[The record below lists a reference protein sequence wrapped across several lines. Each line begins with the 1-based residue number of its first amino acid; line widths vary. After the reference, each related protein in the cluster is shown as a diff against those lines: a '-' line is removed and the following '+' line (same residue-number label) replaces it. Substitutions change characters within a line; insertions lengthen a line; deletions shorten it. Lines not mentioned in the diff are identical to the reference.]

1 MTSSFPLLNLPL
13 DGILHVVKSMN
24 YGEFISLSLLSE
36 RAKQVVKLMNLN
48 HKTSSITITNH
59 ICIYMFVCKSLME
72 WKFTMNNDPE
82 DPANGPWTDNV
93 ELRIYAPVRVEL
105 RMKGLSI
112 KKWINHFKEIFH
124 FSSFSNLRFMENAN
138 LFDIEE
144 LRIMFNSYEHLS
156 ISSNSES
163 NVKSILK
170 NFPTRCLAIMNDI
183 FDLLEDPYPVLIQNY
198 DQLVI
203 RPESELASAL
213 KLDDLLI
220 TNSKTIDFNNLDWKE
235 KDLNR
240 FLKHWMKGSNPRME
254 MLQIHFVSP
263 EALNK
268 SDIFQG
274 IKCMEMPFE
283 HTRRF
288 QTSVGKADL
297 IGGGIDIYRKDGIK
311 ATINFSDDEF
321 HGYML
326 EIDCTH
332 SASDRPSPIF
342 SFIRPHLFCPDDD
355 SFPSL
360 QPPSRSGSPCAQ
372 INGFWRIVSFLS
384 TLAYKTHHFSI
395 TLSLLSERAKRSVG
409 SMNWKY
415 VCSIVHISSEIRL
428 HIVLDTI
435 RLDWTFKLRNGRAS
449 GHSLLPKKVKLR
461 IFRNPP
467 VNVKRS
473 MKGGLSIKEWITHL
487 KEVFHFSK
495 FYCLKFDENTSRFD
509 MKALRTLFCTYDK
522 VDILSDNRS
531 NVKSIL
537 KHFPTRR
544 LLFADDVFKN
554 LENPHQVLIQ
564 NYDDLEIRQVTRP
577 STLTLDDL
585 LVINSKTIDISN
597 IGWREKELNRFLKH
611 WIKGSNPRMERLQI
625 HFVSPEAL
633 NKSDIFKG
641 INCTEFPAEHT
652 RWFKSDIELTCTV
665 KGGYDFNR
673 CDGTKATIEFK
684 SLDNLQYLNMNVHYL
699 GEVDEI
705 ERRICLM
712 LL

>member
-1 MTSSFPLLNLPL
+1 MTTSFPLLNLPPEAV
-13 DGILHVVKSMN
+13 LHVLKSMDF
-24 YGEFISLSLLSE
+24 GEF
-36 RAKQVVKLMNLN
+36 
-48 HKTSSITITNH
+48 
-59 ICIYMFVCKSLME
+59 
-72 WKFTMNNDPE
+72 
-82 DPANGPWTDNV
+82 
-93 ELRIYAPVRVEL
+93 
-105 RMKGLSI
+105 
-112 KKWINHFKEIFH
+112 
-124 FSSFSNLRFMENAN
+124 
-138 LFDIEE
+138 
-144 LRIMFNSYEHLS
+144 
-156 ISSNSES
+156 
-163 NVKSILK
+163 
-170 NFPTRCLAIMNDI
+170 
-183 FDLLEDPYPVLIQNY
+183 
-198 DQLVI
+198 
-203 RPESELASAL
+203 
-213 KLDDLLI
+213 
-220 TNSKTIDFNNLDWKE
+220 
-235 KDLNR
+235 
-240 FLKHWMKGSNPRME
+240 
-254 MLQIHFVSP
+254 
-263 EALNK
+263 
-268 SDIFQG
+268 
-274 IKCMEMPFE
+274 
-283 HTRRF
+283 
-288 QTSVGKADL
+288 
-297 IGGGIDIYRKDGIK
+297 
-311 ATINFSDDEF
+311 
-321 HGYML
+321 
-326 EIDCTH
+326 
-332 SASDRPSPIF
+332 
-342 SFIRPHLFCPDDD
+342 
-355 SFPSL
+355 
-360 QPPSRSGSPCAQ
+360 
-372 INGFWRIVSFLS
+372 
-384 TLAYKTHHFSI
+384 I

-415 VCSIVHISSEIRL
+415 VFSIVHISSEIRL

-435 RLDWTFKLRNGRAS
+435 RLDWTFKLCNGRAS
-449 GHSLLPKKVKLR
+449 GHSLLPKKVGLR

-611 WIKGSNPRMERLQI
+611 WIKGSNPRMERLRI
-625 HFVSPEAL
+625 HFFSPEAL

-641 INCTEFPAEHT
+641 IKCTEFPAEHT

-684 SLDNLQYLNMNVHYL
+684 SFDNLQYLNMNVHYL